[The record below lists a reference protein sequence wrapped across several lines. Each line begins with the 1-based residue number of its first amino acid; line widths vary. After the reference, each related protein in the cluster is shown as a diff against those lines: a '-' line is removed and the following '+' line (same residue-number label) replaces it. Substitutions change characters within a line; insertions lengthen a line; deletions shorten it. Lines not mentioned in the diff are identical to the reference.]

1 MAVQTESI
9 TRDVAVQYD
18 YDDICQFVEY
28 EHSYAQRESTP
39 KPVTSHPENSSQ
51 LQTEI
56 GDHANSSLCTNDSVS
71 EVSNVSVSLPN
82 MSVMSEYQPHDTDTQ
97 PETSVS
103 EIEDSLEVPEAPNM
117 VEERKFIVFESCLDD
132 LLHRCPVCGKL
143 VLKRYKS
150 VVGSN
155 LSIITECSA
164 NHKYKWTSQPRI
176 RGMAAGNLLLSAS
189 VLYSGSTYRRL
200 SHLAELLNLQ
210 IMSTAEFYRIQD
222 AYLFPVISNAWKIQ
236 QETLL
241 TLFEDTPL
249 KLSGDGRCDSPG
261 YSAKYG
267 SYTVMESNQVL
278 S

>member
-143 VLKRYKS
+143 VLKDTS
-150 VVGSN
+150 LWWVV
-155 LSIITECSA
+155 IC
-164 NHKYKWTSQPRI
+164 
-176 RGMAAGNLLLSAS
+176 LLSLNALQTTS
-189 VLYSGSTYRRL
+189 INGLL
-200 SHLAELLNLQ
+200 SQELEEWLLE
-210 IMSTAEFYRIQD
+210 IYY
-222 AYLFPVISNAWKIQ
+222 YLHQYCIPVA
-236 QETLL
+236 
-241 TLFEDTPL
+241 P
-249 KLSGDGRCDSPG
+249 
-261 YSAKYG
+261 
-267 SYTVMESNQVL
+267 MEGCPI
-278 S
+278 